1 MYVVGTAGHVDHGK
15 STLIHALTGIDPDRL
30 REEKERGLTIDLGF
44 AWLTLP
50 SGREVSIVDVPGH
63 ERFIKNMLAGVGGI
77 DLALLVVSADESVMP
92 QTREHLAILDL
103 LNVQRGLA
111 VITKC
116 ELVDDD
122 MLGLAQLEVEEVL
135 RGTSLEGAPVLP
147 ASATT
152 GQGLDGLLAA
162 MDTALDKTE
171 QRADLGRPRLAI
183 DRAFTIAGFGTVVT
197 GTLIDGALSV
207 GQEVELVLS
216 GRRSRIRGL
225 QTHRTKLEWAVP
237 GSRVAVNLSGI
248 STDELFR
255 GEVLTTPG
263 WLRPTRA
270 VDARLR
276 ALQGLSKPLRHNLP
290 VTFHAHTMDTPA
302 TLRLLDSNALEPG
315 KEAWVQLRLDE
326 PVALVRGDHFVVRS
340 ADDTLGGGVVVDID
354 ARRHRRHHAP
364 TIERL
369 AVLAQGSPS
378 ARLVQA
384 LDGRE
389 PADIAALAKRANLPE
404 AEALELAGAAVA
416 DGSLVALGEQ
426 RLQKATLLYTAAA
439 WSKLSGAAQQLLAAF
454 HQQQPLRQGMPR
466 EELRNRLGLTG
477 PAGAQAFAHLAR
489 AGALTEK
496 EGVAWLPDHQVSV
509 APEQQQ
515 RMDAFVQALEADPFV
530 SPPGLEPALVSLLA
544 GEGRVVKATEGVVF
558 AGSAYKTM
566 EAAVLTH
573 LQERGTVTVAEVRDL
588 LKTSRKY
595 ALALLEHLDEQQ
607 VTRRRGDERTL
618 FQR

>member
-15 STLIHALTGIDPDRL
+15 STLIHVLTGIDPDRL

-77 DLALLVVSADESVMP
+77 DLALLVVAADESVKP

-103 LNVQRGLA
+103 LNVQQGLA

-116 ELVDDD
+116 DLVDDD

-135 RGTSLEGAPVLP
+135 QGTSLEGIPVLSV
-147 ASATT
+147 SATT
-152 GQGLDGLLAA
+152 GQGLDRLLSA
-162 MDTALDKTE
+162 MDTALDKTD

-183 DRAFTIAGFGTVVT
+183 DRAFTIAGFGTVVS

-216 GRRSRIRGL
+216 DRRSRVRGL
-225 QTHRTKLEWAVP
+225 QTHRTKLERAVP

-248 STDELFR
+248 STDGLFR
-255 GEVLTTPG
+255 GEVLATAG
-263 WLRPTRA
+263 WLRPTQT

-302 TLRLLDSNALEPG
+302 TLRLLDSNGLEPG
-315 KEAWVQLRLDE
+315 GEAWVQLRLVE

-384 LDGRE
+384 LEGRE

-404 AEALELAGAAVA
+404 AEALELAGAAVT

-426 RLQKATLLYTAAA
+426 QLQKGTFLYTAST
-439 WSKLSGAAQQLLAAF
+439 WSKLSDAAQKLLATF
-454 HQQQPLRQGMPR
+454 HQQHPLRQGIPR

-477 PAGAQAFAHLAR
+477 PAGAQTFAHLVQ
-489 AGALTEK
+489 AGALVEK
-496 EGVAWLPDHQVSV
+496 GGWAWLPDYRVSV
-509 APEQQQ
+509 TPEQQQ
-515 RMDAFVQALEADPFV
+515 CMDSFVQALERDPFAN
-530 SPPGLEPALVSLLA
+530 PPRLEPALVSLLA
-544 GEGRVVKATEGVVF
+544 KEGRVVMATAGVVF
-558 AGSAYKTM
+558 AGSVYKTLRETVM
-566 EAAVLTH
+566 TH
-573 LQERGTVTVAEVRDL
+573 LQGRGTVTVAEARDL

-595 ALALLEHLDEQQ
+595 ALALLEQLDEQQ
-607 VTRRRGDERTL
+607 VTLRRGDERRL